1 MWDISHFSETC
12 DIIYDISYKNAEGIM
27 NYKEAYLYLFNKISD
42 LQRELEK
49 LQIMAEAIVI
59 REEDDEADEKE

>member
-1 MWDISHFSETC
+1 
-12 DIIYDISYKNAEGIM
+12 M